1 MILES
6 RSRGQPLLAL
16 VLLMGGWVGARAFAW
31 EHAFDR
37 EEKALQQAAAMAP
50 EAAPAHPEVKLQRL
64 MSARTTGSL
73 TFAPLPA
80 SRPGGTLPL
89 PRPVAPVVELAPA
102 PILISPAPPLPVSAA
117 LPAAPQAAPPATTAG
132 RIAVAGGHHALWL
145 AATALLPLPPL
156 GIAPVP
162 RAVPAVPGR
171 RWSGD
176 GWLLLRPNPEGT
188 ITPGP
193 LPGTYGASQMGAVIR
208 YRLDTTSAHKP
219 ALYAR
224 AAAAIGKTREHE
236 AALGLSAR
244 PLAAL
249 PVVAMVEARVNEG
262 TGGKARVRPAIAAV
276 TELPP
281 ARLPMG
287 FVGEAYAQAG
297 WIGGRK
303 PTGFIDG
310 LVRAERPVARF
321 GPDLEL
327 HAGAGAWGAKQRGAS
342 RLDLGPVASL
352 RVRLGDSGV
361 NARVEADWRLRV
373 AGRSRPDSGPV
384 LTLSAGF

>member
-1 MILES
+1 
-6 RSRGQPLLAL
+6 
-16 VLLMGGWVGARAFAW
+16 V
-31 EHAFDR
+31 
-37 EEKALQQAAAMAP
+37 
-50 EAAPAHPEVKLQRL
+50 
-64 MSARTTGSL
+64 
-73 TFAPLPA
+73 A
-80 SRPGGTLPL
+80 S
-89 PRPVAPVVELAPA
+89 
-102 PILISPAPPLPVSAA
+102 
-117 LPAAPQAAPPATTAG
+117 

-156 GIAPVP
+156 GIAPAP
-162 RAVPAVPGR
+162 RGAPAAAPAR
-171 RWSGD
+171 RWSAD
-176 GWLLLRPNPEGT
+176 GWLLLRPNPAGT
-188 ITPGP
+188 IAPGP

-236 AALGLSAR
+236 AALGFSAR
-244 PLAAL
+244 PLAAVPL
-249 PVVAMVEARVNEG
+249 VAMVEGRVNEG
-262 TGGKARVRPAIAAV
+262 TGGKARVRPAIAVV

-281 ARLPMG
+281 ARLPLG
-287 FVGEAYAQAG
+287 FTGEAYAQGG
-297 WIGGRK
+297 WIGGRQ
-303 PTGFIDG
+303 PTAFIDG
-310 LVRAERPVARF
+310 LVRAERPVASF

-373 AGRSRPDSGPV
+373 AGRSRPESGPV
-384 LTLSAGF
+384 LTVSAGF